1 MPKCTYSRTTDYGH
15 TMLNPQFF
23 AAQIQIP
30 APNKYLGFGH
40 EDLVCRNNGLFIYL
54 SNMDKELTVPKWVLV
69 VRQKIPRIPQKTS
82 ENVVP
87 KPKKFLKKSSLGVR
101 SPCAVRTDKT
111 FLPLT
116 F

>member
-40 EDLVCRNNGLFIYL
+40 EDLVCRNNGLFIEHEQGTH
-54 SNMDKELTVPKWVLV
+54 STKMVGDTPAENTPKASKNFSP
-69 VRQKIPRIPQKTS
+69 KI
-82 ENVVP
+82 
-87 KPKKFLKKSSLGVR
+87 
-101 SPCAVRTDKT
+101 
-111 FLPLT
+111 
-116 F
+116 